1 MQDGHNAADPPEQLH
16 RVALK
21 RHRSSINCFY
31 LPSQKQFEYFI
42 AVVSI
47 VAVEMPLTE
56 TCGATTQVAIAI
68 PLTSNFGATNN
79 QPHCFF
85 SFKQC
90 SGALVG
96 LFGVPSLLKNA
107 PLFCRSD
114 EKHK

>member
-1 MQDGHNAADPPEQLH
+1 MQDGHDAADPPEQLH

-21 RHRSSINCFY
+21 RHCSLINCFD
-31 LPSQKQFEYFI
+31 LPSRKQFEYFI
-42 AVVSI
+42 AIVGI
-47 VAVEMPLTE
+47 VAVE
-56 TCGATTQVAIAI
+56 I
-68 PLTSNFGATNN
+68 PLTSNFGATNQKHAAN

-114 EKHK
+114 EKRK